1 MEEVDAAGDGDQWTV
16 SKVTN
21 PGKELL
27 EPQPLRFPLFLV
39 DYGKIHQS
47 PESRGVGGQA
57 GPGRPQQ
64 GPNQV
69 LLSTTESKQTC
80 SFYKVTS

>member
-1 MEEVDAAGDGDQWTV
+1 MDGLQ
-16 SKVTN
+16 
-21 PGKELL
+21 GH
-27 EPQPLRFPLFLV
+27 QPWKRALRTPAPSFPFVPV